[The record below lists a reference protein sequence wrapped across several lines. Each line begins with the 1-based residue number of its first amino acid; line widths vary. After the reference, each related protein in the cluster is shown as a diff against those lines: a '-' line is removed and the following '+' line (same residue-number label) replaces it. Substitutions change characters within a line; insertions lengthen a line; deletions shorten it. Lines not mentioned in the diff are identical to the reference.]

1 MSVRRR
7 ASFDSD
13 SEDGFFEGYS
23 LSGDAPANELPSPC
37 KIRMNGNRRSF
48 SERVDDLLRA
58 KARDEA
64 VPEDYQ
70 TPKRRRLA
78 PLCAVTP
85 VTPSA
90 PPQKPKTRPERC
102 VSVSEPTPMQTTP
115 PPPMGLA
122 SLRAALASKGESA
135 AADARATFESVGWRP
150 TIRGFPAG
158 ASEGSGRPAPASA
171 DGWRPPHSV

>member
-7 ASFDSD
+7 ASLDSD

-48 SERVDDLLRA
+48 SERVDDLLRG
-58 KARDEA
+58 KARDETRG
-64 VPEDYQ
+64 EDYQ

-90 PPQKPKTRPERC
+90 PHKPKTRPERC
-102 VSVSEPTPMQTTP
+102 VSVSEPTPMRTTP
-115 PPPMGLA
+115 PPPQTFA

-135 AADARATFESVGWRP
+135 AADALLNL
-150 TIRGFPAG
+150 
-158 ASEGSGRPAPASA
+158 
-171 DGWRPPHSV
+171 H

>member
-1 MSVRRR
+1 MAAARKTATTMSVRRR

-48 SERVDDLLRA
+48 SERVDDLLRG
-58 KARDEA
+58 KARDETHG
-64 VPEDYQ
+64 EDYQ

-90 PPQKPKTRPERC
+90 PQKPKTRPERC
-102 VSVSEPTPMQTTP
+102 VSVSEPTPMRTTP
-115 PPPMGLA
+115 PPPQTFA

-135 AADARATFESVGWRP
+135 AADALL
-150 TIRGFPAG
+150 
-158 ASEGSGRPAPASA
+158 
-171 DGWRPPHSV
+171 HLH